1 MRAVLIRPAEGDATL
16 EISDIAPPRLG
27 AADVRLAVR
36 ASSVNR
42 ADLLIR
48 AGTHVAAG
56 AGDGPAIAGS
66 DAAGEVLE
74 VGADV
79 DGIRPGDRVMAM
91 VSGGLAEEIVFPA
104 AMAIPIPP
112 TWSYTEGAAAVLGL
126 MTEHNAIVTA
136 GRMARGE
143 TVLVHAVTAGVGT
156 QAVQVARHLGA
167 GKVFGTS
174 RSSKKAAVLDGL
186 GLDELID
193 TSERNFVDRV
203 LEATN
208 GAGADVIVDHV
219 GGPYLSANIQ
229 VAAVKG
235 RLVGVGRL
243 GGAEGTLDMEEM
255 ARKRLE
261 LIGVTFRTRSPAE
274 KAAVVAALRED
285 IDLVDAADALRP
297 IIDRTYEWT
306 RVLEAQT
313 ALSRDEHVGKLVL
326 EMGDVVCGPLPTGGG
341 HWCRDDR

>member
-1 MRAVLIRPAEGDATL
+1 MRAVLIRPADGEATL
-16 EISDIAPPRLG
+16 EMDDITPPSLG
-27 AADVRLAVR
+27 AGDVRLAVR
-36 ASSVNR
+36 AASVNR

-48 AGTHVAAG
+48 AGTHVSAG
-56 AGDGPAIAGS
+56 SGDGPVIAGL

-79 DGIRPGDRVMAM
+79 DSIKPGDRVMAM

-112 TWSYTEGAAAVLGL
+112 TWSYAEGAAAVVGL
-126 MTEHNAIVTA
+126 MTEHNAIATA

-143 TVLVHAVTAGVGT
+143 TVLIHAAAAGVGT

-167 GKVFGTS
+167 GKIFGTS
-174 RSSKKAAVLDGL
+174 RSSRKAAIVERL

-193 TSERNFVDRV
+193 ASERNFVDRV
-203 LEATN
+203 LEATG

-229 VAAVKG
+229 VAALGG

-285 IDLVDAADALRP
+285 MDLVDGADALRP

-313 ALSRDEHVGKLVL
+313 ELSRNAHVGKFVL
-326 EMGDVVCGPLPTGGG
+326 EIG
-341 HWCRDDR
+341 